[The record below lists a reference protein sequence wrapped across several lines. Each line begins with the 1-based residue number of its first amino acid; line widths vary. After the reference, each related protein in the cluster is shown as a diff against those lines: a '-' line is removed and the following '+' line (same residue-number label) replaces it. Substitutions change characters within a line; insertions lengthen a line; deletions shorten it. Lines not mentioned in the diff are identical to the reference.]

1 VTKAVPTRNLAG
13 MAKTSEPRPQGR
25 EFGPPLWR
33 SSTDRRVP
41 KRKSVVPPSLA
52 VIFKS
57 GSRELGVT
65 AKGIAATLLAVA
77 LGVGAL
83 VAIVLAALK
92 MAK

>member
-1 VTKAVPTRNLAG
+1 
-13 MAKTSEPRPQGR
+13 M
-25 EFGPPLWR
+25 
-33 SSTDRRVP
+33 
-41 KRKSVVPPSLA
+41 VPPSLA